1 MNQTDEKID
10 RDEIDRDEIA
20 RRHRLP
26 AELAAELRG
35 TTRDELE
42 ADAAAR
48 AAVARILAEWEAGR

>member
-1 MNQTDEKID
+1 MSQTDEK
-10 RDEIDRDEIA
+10 IDRDEIA

-26 AELAAELRG
+26 AELASELRG

-48 AAVARILAEWEAGR
+48 AAVARILAERKAGR